1 MSAPVKVVLTVAVI
15 AAALLAPGLAGA
27 SLTVI
32 PGLTVH
38 NHCGKSIIFVARYQ
52 DVRRNWTTLSEI
64 GLNGGDTKQHVAGLS
79 SPVLYY
85 YAESMDGGKTRWAG
99 DQNVRVDGKTYP
111 MKQKTL
117 TLNTTLNAY
126 RLTLNCG

>member
-1 MSAPVKVVLTVAVI
+1 MPI
-15 AAALLAPGLAGA
+15 AARTAVKIAIALSLLVPGAAGA

-32 PGLTVH
+32 PGLTVQ
-38 NHCGKSIIFVARYQ
+38 NRCGKSIVFVARYQ

-64 GLNGGDTKQHVAGLS
+64 GLNGGDTKQHVAGMS

-99 DQNVRVDGKTYP
+99 DQNVRVDGKVYP
-111 MKQKTL
+111 MKRETL
-117 TLNTTLNAY
+117 ALNTALNSY
-126 RLTLNCG
+126 RLTLTCR